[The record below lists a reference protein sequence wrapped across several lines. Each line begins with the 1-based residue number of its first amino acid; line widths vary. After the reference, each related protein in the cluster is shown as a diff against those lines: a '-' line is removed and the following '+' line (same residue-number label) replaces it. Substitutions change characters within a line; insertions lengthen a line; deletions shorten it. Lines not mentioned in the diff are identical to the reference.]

1 MAFCPFREKISVLR
15 GKRLGRNYAKSIC
28 CKMAPLLLDNGIWDN
43 ALKKKQK
50 PVIKNI
56 DRRRSMFKR
65 VLTATGIPDA
75 CEPALITALEMAKQ
89 SQGKLFI
96 LHVMEATY
104 RHECGPQES
113 VTDFK
118 TGEAV
123 APTHE
128 YKEAVK
134 EEIDKKCEG
143 ALKPFGNY
151 EINVVEGRPGI
162 EVRRWARKVGADLV
176 VLGPH
181 TERPEEEKELVG
193 APRGNTIEDVIAFI
207 PSPVMIVNSFI
218 PKGKLDFKKILVCI
232 DFSRSCDYACRFAIN
247 LARKYGAKLFLLH
260 LLSVPPGGYSK
271 SQLDKEITAGKEK
284 LAEFCTIPQGVAYEY
299 AVLEGT
305 KPSSDILKMATERQ
319 ADLVVMGSHVKEP
332 GEKWYVGSA
341 VEEVSAKCSCAVAV
355 VTHPDA
361 VLKGEG

>member
-1 MAFCPFREKISVLR
+1 
-15 GKRLGRNYAKSIC
+15 
-28 CKMAPLLLDNGIWDN
+28 
-43 ALKKKQK
+43 
-50 PVIKNI
+50 
-56 DRRRSMFKR
+56 MFKR
-65 VLTATGIPDA
+65 ILTATGTPDA
-75 CEPALITALEMAKQ
+75 CEPALITALEVAKQ
-89 SQGKLFI
+89 NQGRLYI

-113 VTDFK
+113 VKDFK

-134 EEIDKKCEG
+134 EELDKKCAG

-162 EVRRWARKVGADLV
+162 EIRRWARKIGADLV
-176 VLGPH
+176 VMGPH
-181 TERPEEEKELVG
+181 TERVEEEKELAG
-193 APRGNTIEDVIAFI
+193 APRGDTVEDVISFI

-218 PKGKLDFKKILVCI
+218 PKEKLDFKKILVCI

-247 LARKYGAKLFLLH
+247 LARKYGAKLSLFH
-260 LLSVPPGGYSK
+260 MLSMPPGGYSK
-271 SQLDKEITAGKEK
+271 AELDRAISAGKDK
-284 LAEFCTIPQGVAYEY
+284 IAAFCNIPQGIEFEY
-299 AVLEGT
+299 SVWEGT
-305 KPSSDILKMATERQ
+305 QPSSDILKISHEKQ
-319 ADLVVMGSHVKEP
+319 IDLVIMGSHVKEA

-341 VEEVSAKCSCAVAV
+341 VREVSAKSSCPVAV

-361 VLKGEG
+361 VAKGEG